1 MDNHDEQS
9 TTSSMAQEESD
20 QFTDLLRQQ
29 QQQQQ
34 QQDDK
39 DEQVNDEEEDQEE
52 EEEDDDEEQQEEE
65 ESVQTTTSALSMQQ
79 RQQQQ
84 QQMVK
89 GTLAQNLMEKIVRN
103 KIIAN
108 TYYKA
113 HCFGLNAETIID
125 KAIDLDYIGGTYGG
139 NRRPTPFLCLLFK
152 LLQIQPEREIVLAYI
167 TNKNHKYVTVL
178 GAVYLR
184 LTGKAVDVYTYLEL
198 LYNDY
203 RKIVRRKAN
212 GKYEIVHMDEIA
224 DELLNSSYA
233 YDINLPY
240 LPKRRV
246 LEDNGQLDKRVS
258 ILEEQEEEEEQQ
270 EQISPSSQASQKEHY
285 SEKKETKYSYDHKSS
300 SGVISLSIE
309 ATNRLRAQ
317 IGLRPLK
324 L

>member
-20 QFTDLLRQQ
+20 QLTDLL
-29 QQQQQ
+29 QQQQ

-39 DEQVNDEEEDQEE
+39 DEQVNDD
-52 EEEDDDEEQQEEE
+52 EEEDDEEEQQEEE
-65 ESVQTTTSALSMQQ
+65 ESVQTTTTTSALSM
-79 RQQQQ
+79 QQQQ

-203 RKIVRRKAN
+203 RKIVRRKPN

-233 YDINLPY
+233 YEINLPY

-246 LEDNGQLDKRVS
+246 LEDNGHLDKRVS

-270 EQISPSSQASQKEHY
+270 EQISSSSKASQKEQY
-285 SEKKETKYSYDHKSS
+285 SEKKQTKYSHDHKSS